1 VLTVLAVCGA
11 VLAAGLAL
19 PGPVTAKA
27 PRPLRP
33 DEPTTRARS
42 RRWSTLAGPALAVPL
57 LILADGTTLA
67 LGLILLAA
75 AAGAGRL
82 AGRARGRRTAARRQ
96 ERVVEACELLAAELR
111 SGQPPVLAVEH
122 CVEAWPELA
131 PVATAARLGADVPT
145 ALRRVAAIPGAEG
158 LREVAAAWQVSHGS
172 GAGLSVALGQVA
184 VSARETQ
191 ATRRVVAGE
200 LASAQATA
208 RMVAALP
215 LVTLVMGAGIGGDPW
230 SFLLRTPAGLG
241 ALAAGLALAL
251 LGLAWIERIAAAV
264 TAR

>member
-1 VLTVLAVCGA
+1 MLTVLAVCAA

-19 PGPVTAKA
+19 PGPVTATPPGR
-27 PRPLRP
+27 PRSEQPK
-33 DEPTTRARS
+33 RS
-42 RRWSTLAGPALAVPL
+42 RPGRWATAALAALAML
-57 LILADGTTLA
+57 LLVLVDGTTLA

-82 AGRARGRRTAARRQ
+82 AVRARGRRLAARRE

-122 CVEAWPELA
+122 CAEAWPELA
-131 PVATAARLGADVPT
+131 PVATAAGLGADVPT
-145 ALRRVAAIPGAEG
+145 ALRRVAGRPGAQG
-158 LREVAAAWQVSHGS
+158 LVEVAAAWQVSQGS

-184 VSARETQ
+184 ASARETQ
-191 ATRRVVAGE
+191 GTRRLVAGE

-208 RMVAALP
+208 RTVAALP

-230 SFLLRTPAGLG
+230 TFLLRTPAGL
-241 ALAAGLALAL
+241 AVLAAGLGLAL

-264 TAR
+264 AGR